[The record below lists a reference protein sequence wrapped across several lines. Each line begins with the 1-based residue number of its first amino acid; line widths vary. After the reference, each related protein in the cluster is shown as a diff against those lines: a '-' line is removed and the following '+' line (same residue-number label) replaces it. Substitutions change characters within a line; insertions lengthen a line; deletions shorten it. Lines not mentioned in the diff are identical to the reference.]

1 MDLLAGMQAFV
12 QVAETRSFVEAARH
26 LGLSPSAVSKL
37 VGRTEEHVG
46 ARLFHRSTRSISL
59 TAEGALFLVR
69 CRSILDEL
77 DEARQEL
84 AMASAVPRGKLRVSF
99 PNLAS
104 IFMPVVDGFTRK
116 FPDIHL
122 EIDLTDR
129 LVDVIDEGFDVV
141 VRTGQIADSRLTA
154 RFLCHYAMRLVGS
167 PGYFTDRPV
176 PRLPGDLNK
185 HDCIQYRFPS
195 SGKTE
200 VWPLQM
206 SEEGEI
212 RLQETLTCNSTEGR
226 LALALMGKG
235 IACLPDFMVVPHISA
250 GTLISVLED
259 NLDWKGSYQLLWP
272 TNRHRNPKLRAFID
286 YFSANPF
293 TQITT
298 RPGG

>member
-1 MDLLAGMQAFV
+1 MNLLAGMQAFV

-46 ARLFHRSTRSISL
+46 AKLFHRSTRSISM
-59 TAEGALFLVR
+59 TAEGVLFLAR
-69 CRSILDEL
+69 CRSILEEL
-77 DEARQEL
+77 DEARHEL
-84 AMASAVPRGKLRVSF
+84 ATASALPCGKLRVSF

-104 IFMPVVDGFTRK
+104 IFLPVVDGFTRA
-116 FPDIHL
+116 FPEIHL

-154 RFLCHYAMRLVGS
+154 RFLSQYAMRLVGS
-167 PGYFTDRPV
+167 PGYFAARPI
-176 PRLPGDLNK
+176 PTSPADLNE

-200 VWPLQM
+200 VWPLDVGQNH
-206 SEEGEI
+206 EL
-212 RLQETLTCNSTEGR
+212 RLQETLICNSTEGR

-235 IACLPDFMVVPHISA
+235 IACLPDFMVLPHIEA
-250 GTLISVLED
+250 GSLVSVLERH
-259 NLDWKGSYQLLWP
+259 LDWNGSYQLLWP
-272 TNRHRNPKLRAFID
+272 TNRHRNPKLQVFVD
-286 YFSANPF
+286 YFSANLFP
-293 TQITT
+293 
-298 RPGG
+298 R